1 MFNEEKIKVN
11 YLKNIVINNKKGIHA
26 GCYSACTAN
35 KWVIEAVLERAKEL
49 DSFAVIEATANQ
61 VNQFGGYTGMRPA
74 DYKNMVFEI
83 AEKVGLEKERIIL
96 GGDHL
101 GPLVWQKEEP
111 DTAMKYSR
119 QLIDAY
125 IMAGYTKIHIDTSMR
140 LSKDSQTE
148 PLSDK
153 IIAERSAQLYKQAKE
168 SFDNY
173 KKQNP
178 EAQEPVFII
187 GSEVPIPGGAEEN
200 EDSVAVTKTDDFKRT
215 VETFKEIYSQNG
227 LSFDDVIAIV
237 IQPGVEFADDSVCEY
252 DPEKAKE
259 LVSELKN
266 YNGLIFEGHSTD
278 YQTKECLREMVRD
291 GVGILKVGPA
301 LTFAYREA
309 VFALE
314 LIEKELYKTKPHIRL
329 SNIRNIIE
337 NIMLDDPSNWEK
349 HYHGTRSD
357 ISISMD
363 FSYSDRCRYY
373 MTDARVNEAVDIL
386 VRNINDAK
394 VPLTLISQYMPSQYM
409 HLRNNKEKVCAQW
422 LIKDKIKD
430 LINDYIY
437 AINKQ

>member
-1 MFNEEKIKVN
+1 MN
-11 YLKNIVINNKKGIHA
+11 YLKNIVENQKKGIHT

-35 KWVIEAVLERAKEL
+35 KWVIETVLEKAKEL

-61 VNQFGGYTGMRPA
+61 VNQFGGYTGMKPE
-74 DYKNMVFEI
+74 DYKDMVFEI
-83 AEKVGLEKERIIL
+83 AEKVGFEKNKIIL

-101 GPLVWQKEEP
+101 GPLVWQREEP
-111 DTAMKYSR
+111 DVAMKYSC
-119 QLIDAY
+119 QLINDY

-140 LSKDSQTE
+140 LSGDSLTE

-153 IIAERSAQLYKQAKE
+153 IIAQRSAQLYKQAKD
-168 SFDNY
+168 SFEKY
-173 KKQNP
+173 RELNP

-200 EDSVAVTKTDDFKRT
+200 EDSVAVTKTDDFIST
-215 VETFKEIYSQNG
+215 VETFKEIYTQND
-227 LSFDDVIAIV
+227 LSFDDIV
-237 IQPGVEFADDSVCEY
+237 AVVVQPGVEFADDSVCEY

-259 LVSELKN
+259 LVNALKK
-266 YNGLIFEGHSTD
+266 YDSLIFEGHSTD

-309 VFALE
+309 IFALE
-314 LIEKELYKTKPHIRL
+314 LIEKELYKTKPYVQL
-329 SNIRNIIE
+329 SNIRNVIE

-349 HYHGTRSD
+349 HYHGTRAD
-357 ISISMD
+357 ISLSMD

-373 MTDARVNEAVDIL
+373 MTDPRVEEAVDVL
-386 VRNINDAK
+386 VHNINNAK
-394 VPLTLISQYMPSQYM
+394 VPLTLISQYMPDQYK
-409 HLRNNKEKVCAQW
+409 HLRENKEKTVNAQW
-422 LIKDKIKD
+422 LIKDKVKD

-437 AINKQ
+437 AITTN

>member
-1 MFNEEKIKVN
+1 MN
-11 YLKNIVINNKKGIHA
+11 YLKEIVKNQKEGIHA

-35 KWVIEAVLERAKEL
+35 KWVIEAVFEKAIED

-61 VNQFGGYTGMRPA
+61 VNQFGGYTGMKPA
-74 DYKNMVFEI
+74 DYRDMVFQI
-83 AEKVGLEKERIIL
+83 AENVGFDKSKIIL

-101 GPLVWQKEEP
+101 GPLVWQKEDP
-111 DTAMKYSR
+111 DTAMEYSC
-119 QLIDAY
+119 QLIDEY

-140 LSKDSQTE
+140 LSGDSLTE
-148 PLSDK
+148 RLSDEV
-153 IIAERSAQLYKQAKE
+153 IAERSAQLYKQAKE
-168 SFDNY
+168 SFENL

-178 EAQEPVFII
+178 DAQEPVFIV

-200 EDSVAVTKTDDFKRT
+200 EDSVAVTKTEDFIRT
-215 VETFKEIYSQNG
+215 VEIFKEIYAKND
-227 LSFDDVIAIV
+227 LSFDDVVAVV

-252 DPEKAKE
+252 DPEKAKD
-259 LVSELKN
+259 LVNTLKN

-309 VFALE
+309 IYALE
-314 LIEKELYKTKPHIRL
+314 LIEKEIYKTKPYVRL
-329 SNIRNIIE
+329 SNVRNVVE
-337 NIMLDDPSNWEK
+337 NVMLDNPSNWEK
-349 HYHGTRSD
+349 HYHGTRTD
-357 ISISMD
+357 IAISMS

-373 MTDARVNEAVDIL
+373 MTEQCVVEAVDIL
-386 VRNINDAK
+386 VNNINNAK
-394 VPLTLISQYMPSQYM
+394 IPLTLISQYMPSQYE
-409 HLRNNKEKVCAQW
+409 HLRSDKKSTVCAQW

-437 AINKQ
+437 AVTK

>member
-1 MFNEEKIKVN
+1 MN
-11 YLKNIVINNKKGIHA
+11 YLKDIVKSQKEGIHA

-35 KWVIEAVLERAKEL
+35 KWVIEAVFETAKEN

-74 DYKNMVFEI
+74 DYKNMVFRI
-83 AEKVGLEKERIIL
+83 AEKVGFDKDRIIL

-101 GPLVWQKEEP
+101 GPLVWQKEDPEV
-111 DTAMKYSR
+111 AMEYSC
-119 QLIDAY
+119 QLIDEY

-140 LSKDSQTE
+140 LSGDSLTE
-148 PLSDK
+148 RLSDEV
-153 IIAERSAQLYKQAKE
+153 IAERSARLYKQAKD
-168 SFDNY
+168 SFENL

-178 EAQEPVFII
+178 DAQEPVFIV

-200 EDSVAVTKTDDFKRT
+200 EDSVAVTKTDDFVRT
-215 VETFKEIYSQNG
+215 VEIFEEIYAKNG
-227 LSFDDVIAIV
+227 LSFDDVVAVV

-252 DPEKAKE
+252 DPQKAQD
-259 LVSELKN
+259 LVNTLKN
-266 YNGLIFEGHSTD
+266 YNGLVFEGHSTD

-309 VFALE
+309 IYALE
-314 LIEKELYKTKPHIRL
+314 LVEKEVYKTKPYVRL
-329 SNIRNIIE
+329 SNIKNVVE
-337 NIMLDDPSNWEK
+337 GVMLDNPSNWEK
-349 HYHGTRSD
+349 HYHGTRTD
-357 ISISMD
+357 IAISMS

-373 MTDARVNEAVDIL
+373 MTDPCVDEAVDVLIN
-386 VRNINDAK
+386 NINNAK
-394 VPLTLISQYMPSQYM
+394 IPLTLISQYMPNQYQ
-409 HLRNNKEKVCAQW
+409 HLRSNKSATVNAQW

-437 AINKQ
+437 AITK

>member
-1 MFNEEKIKVN
+1 MN
-11 YLKNIVINNKKGIHA
+11 YLKNIVANQKKGIHT

-35 KWVIEAVLERAKEL
+35 KWVIEAVLEKANEL
-49 DSFAVIEATANQ
+49 GLFAVIEATANQ
-61 VNQFGGYTGMRPA
+61 VNQFGGYTGMKPV
-74 DYKNMVFEI
+74 DYKNMVFQI
-83 AEKVGLEKERIIL
+83 AEKVGFEKNRIIL

-111 DTAMKYSR
+111 DIAMEYSR
-119 QLIDAY
+119 QLIDEY

-140 LSKDSQTE
+140 ISGDSPAE
-148 PLSDK
+148 RLSDE
-153 IIAERSAQLYKQAKE
+153 IIAQRSAELYKQAKK
-168 SFDNY
+168 SFENY

-178 EAQEPVFII
+178 AAPEPVFII

-200 EDSVAVTKTDDFKRT
+200 EESVTVTKTDDFIRT
-215 VETFKEIYSQNG
+215 VETFKEIYTKNG
-227 LSFDDVIAIV
+227 LTFDDIIAVV
-237 IQPGVEFADDSVCEY
+237 IQPGVEFAGDSVCEY
-252 DPEKAKE
+252 NPEKAQE
-259 LVSELKN
+259 LVNALKK

-309 VFALE
+309 IFALE
-314 LIEKELYKTKPHIRL
+314 LIEKEIYKTKPFIRL

-337 NIMLDDPSNWEK
+337 NIMLDNPSNWEK
-349 HYHGTRSD
+349 HYHGTRTD
-357 ISISMD
+357 ISILMD

-373 MTDARVNEAVDIL
+373 MADPRVDEAVDIL
-386 VRNINDAK
+386 VQNINNAK
-394 VPLTLISQYMPSQYM
+394 IPLTLISQYMPNQYI
-409 HLRNNKEKVCAQW
+409 HLRKNKEEVIYAQW

-437 AINKQ
+437 AVSTYTQE